1 MMQRFLRIDDIVCR
15 TESPD
20 GVFAPSHLFPQ
31 KELRLASR
39 PHAAAAGIDNP
50 PRGGSGRRPKQRQ
63 LRCVEADDDSKLFN
77 AIGTTS
83 ESILVNAETMRYF
96 TPYDSDFPQN
106 LAEREMTSSGVSLLA
121 SSCPQYIVVS
131 KDAPVEGILPR
142 PWRMTSSKLQ
152 NSMRHLCIYRRPLV
166 DAAGDT
172 RELMLNRS
180 YLEKFQRMCE
190 HEKNESCVEHVPLAD
205 DGANG
210 RLADA
215 KNTHQP
221 QSKIKNIPDFCTYR
235 GMMCNFLKAR
245 HHSLDYITGGVNEQI
260 VRSRVYFGIQPA
272 NSKKSSAAQS
282 AKEKKKQQNKSRG
295 KQHRDFSSVL
305 GEEMM
310 LKRQQR
316 LTGTAATLEL
326 EQALP
331 FLRSSRSLT
340 EAPHLWFL
348 LFLRCYRWLDFT
360 LTPLSLG
367 EVDAQCLAGKPDLRS
382 LTILTAPASKAALG
396 GVAPQ
401 DLWYYFC
408 VNHGDLLPDLLL
420 RAYDMHEATL
430 NATRCSIINLYGTK
444 IDYYVRSE
452 SESEVDYMK
461 SLGPQC
467 CIHGFVLDAWSQ
479 ALLNAFGGSSA
490 GAKGSEGSSGRRV
503 VRIFSYLALQ
513 LILSKPPQRKSAAAA
528 ARSSPSLSD
537 DEQTYN
543 TVQFR
548 LSSKSLR
555 GATDVI
561 FPINLDNRHWVVAH
575 YYSCLNDGDDDD
587 GENAMQSRMTIGQ
600 TTSSRTHA
608 LVVFDTFHVDSL
620 KEELAKSI
628 QILRSSIIAAIPSS
642 GNERW
647 SVKLDTS
654 MVQEAGSNDCGL
666 WVMRFTAALLLG
678 ESVDKVIWL
687 SRGAVSYVLFAIP
700 RNMMQQRLLDVLP
713 LPEPE

>member
-96 TPYDSDFPQN
+96 TPYDSDFPQI

-131 KDAPVEGILPR
+131 KDAPVEGVLPR

-272 NSKKSSAAQS
+272 NSKKS
-282 AKEKKKQQNKSRG
+282 
-295 KQHRDFSSVL
+295 
-305 GEEMM
+305 
-310 LKRQQR
+310 
-316 LTGTAATLEL
+316 TAASGFLFRFGGRNDAQAATATDRDCSDIGARAGI
-326 EQALP
+326 ALP
-331 FLRSSRSLT
+331 SIKPIADRS
-340 EAPHLWFL
+340 
-348 LFLRCYRWLDFT
+348 
-360 LTPLSLG
+360 
-367 EVDAQCLAGKPDLRS
+367 
-382 LTILTAPASKAALG
+382 
-396 GVAPQ
+396 
-401 DLWYYFC
+401 
-408 VNHGDLLPDLLL
+408 
-420 RAYDMHEATL
+420 ATL
-430 NATRCSIINLYGTK
+430 
-444 IDYYVRSE
+444 
-452 SESEVDYMK
+452 
-461 SLGPQC
+461 
-467 CIHGFVLDAWSQ
+467 
-479 ALLNAFGGSSA
+479 
-490 GAKGSEGSSGRRV
+490 V
-503 VRIFSYLALQ
+503 VS
-513 LILSKPPQRKSAAAA
+513 
-528 ARSSPSLSD
+528 
-537 DEQTYN
+537 
-543 TVQFR
+543 
-548 LSSKSLR
+548 
-555 GATDVI
+555 
-561 FPINLDNRHWVVAH
+561 
-575 YYSCLNDGDDDD
+575 
-587 GENAMQSRMTIGQ
+587 
-600 TTSSRTHA
+600 
-608 LVVFDTFHVDSL
+608 
-620 KEELAKSI
+620 
-628 QILRSSIIAAIPSS
+628 
-642 GNERW
+642 
-647 SVKLDTS
+647 
-654 MVQEAGSNDCGL
+654 
-666 WVMRFTAALLLG
+666 
-678 ESVDKVIWL
+678 
-687 SRGAVSYVLFAIP
+687 
-700 RNMMQQRLLDVLP
+700 P
-713 LPEPE
+713 LPAVLQVARLHANTFKPRRS